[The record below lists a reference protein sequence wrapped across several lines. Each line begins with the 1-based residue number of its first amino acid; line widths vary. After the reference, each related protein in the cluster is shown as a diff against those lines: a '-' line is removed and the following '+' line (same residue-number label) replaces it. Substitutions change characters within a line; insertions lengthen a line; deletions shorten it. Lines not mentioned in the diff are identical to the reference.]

1 MSWLLHFCRKK
12 SKILKVDTF
21 GVNQQPSSSYSTI
34 MKAPASILSTV
45 SAFPSTIDGKTLI
58 TREKLLPT
66 KTKGSLEGKIKSHLA
81 VGSASLIKAEFDGP
95 GWSDQ
100 KARSAVTE
108 GNSSSLKNMI
118 CQDSRKYFSPVLEW
132 KSSWSKRNFRWRT
145 FQITCWCLIV
155 KPQSDF
161 FHAKVCY

>member
-1 MSWLLHFCRKK
+1 MSWLLPFCRKK

-21 GVNQQPSSSYSTI
+21 GVNQLPSSSYSTI

-81 VGSASLIKAEFDGP
+81 VGSASLIKAEIDGP
-95 GWSDQ
+95 G
-100 KARSAVTE
+100 
-108 GNSSSLKNMI
+108 
-118 CQDSRKYFSPVLEW
+118 
-132 KSSWSKRNFRWRT
+132 
-145 FQITCWCLIV
+145 
-155 KPQSDF
+155 
-161 FHAKVCY
+161 